1 MYAPKY
7 DDLMIDHTSYNPSY
21 VSVIKNFS
29 CGHDADDYPIS
40 IMGLSAAALESA
52 TDVVVAALSA
62 SAAGAQEIFF
72 IAESIVGCISNT
84 FLRRSNTY
92 CQLTILCRNTG
103 LIVLAVLG
111 VLGELPILLQEVLR
125 VYYDVHYDVLWGL
138 GKSITNPSYSQ
149 YVHKAL
155 VAKGIGHTFPILF
168 DRVLPRRAIRRS

>member
-1 MYAPKY
+1 MLPLALMVLLALTSTASGQSWSIQNSVYA
-7 DDLMIDHTSYNPSY
+7 TSD
-21 VSVIKNFS
+21 
-29 CGHDADDYPIS
+29 CA
-40 IMGLSAAALESA
+40 
-52 TDVVVAALSA
+52 
-62 SAAGAQEIFF
+62 AQEIFF

-84 FLRRSNTY
+84 FVRRSNTY

-155 VAKGIGHTFPILF
+155 VAKGIGHTFPILL